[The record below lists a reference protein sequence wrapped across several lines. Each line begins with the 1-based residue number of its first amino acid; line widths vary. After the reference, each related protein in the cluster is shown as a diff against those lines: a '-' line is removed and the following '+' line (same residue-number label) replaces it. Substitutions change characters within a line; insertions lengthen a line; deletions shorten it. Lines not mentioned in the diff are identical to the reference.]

1 MSLALMLVLQAAAPA
16 APAPAA
22 PIAIDFDLAT
32 VRPIDFDLRGDRPGC
47 RRDGASEILVCGQR
61 PRGGAYPFAEMARR
75 YATRPIVAEMGLG
88 GNLTGDVHVES
99 APLDRGAVANR
110 LMVRIRLPF

>member
-22 PIAIDFDLAT
+22 PLPIDFDLAR
-32 VRPIDFDLRGDRPGC
+32 VRPTDLDVGTGGGC

-110 LMVRIRLPF
+110 AMVRIRLPF